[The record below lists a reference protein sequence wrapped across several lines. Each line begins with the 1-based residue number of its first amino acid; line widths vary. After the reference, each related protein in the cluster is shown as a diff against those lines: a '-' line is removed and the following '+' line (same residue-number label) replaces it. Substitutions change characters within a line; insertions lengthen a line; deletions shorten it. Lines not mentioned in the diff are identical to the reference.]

1 MVKKLLLTVIG
12 GLSVAALLIGL
23 TVAGGWYGLRW
34 YAQQPVALSADTE
47 FVISRG
53 DYLGRVVE
61 RLAAANVV
69 RYPELFALFAR
80 VEGAA
85 EDLHAGE
92 YLISPGTTN
101 SQLLTKFITGDIRD
115 YSITL
120 VEGLTL
126 KELLVA
132 LNQHPKLVQPMTLA
146 ELRTAIKPDIEGV
159 PETENLEGLFFAD
172 TYRFPAGTAVSD
184 VLDRA
189 HEQLKLVLNQEWVD
203 RAEGLPYQSPYQAL
217 IMASIIEKETGAPS
231 ERPDIAGVFVR
242 RLEKKMRL
250 QTDPTVIY
258 GLGERYAG
266 KLNRS
271 MLRELTPYNTY
282 RISGLPPTPIASV
295 GRDAINAALN
305 PASGQSLYFVARGDG
320 THHFSNT
327 LSEHNQAVR
336 KYQITERRE
345 DYRSTVN

>member
-1 MVKKLLLTVIG
+1 MVKKLLLAVIG
-12 GLSVAALLIGL
+12 GLSVATLLIGL
-23 TVAGGWYGLRW
+23 LVAGGWYGWRW
-34 YAQQPVALSADTE
+34 YAQQPVALSADAE
-47 FVISRG
+47 FVIARG
-53 DYLGRVVE
+53 DYLDRVVE
-61 RLAAANVV
+61 RLAAAKVITH
-69 RYPELFALFAR
+69 PELFALFAR
-80 VEGAA
+80 LEGAA
-85 EDLHAGE
+85 ADLHTGE
-92 YLISPGTTN
+92 YLISPGTTH
-101 SQLLTKFITGDIRD
+101 SELLTKFTTGDVRD
-115 YSITL
+115 FSITL

-126 KELLVA
+126 KQLLA
-132 LNQHPKLVQPMTLA
+132 GLNQHPKLVQPVTLA
-146 ELRTAIKPDIEGV
+146 ELRNAIKPDVEGV

-184 VLDRA
+184 VLERA
-189 HEQLKLVLNQEWVD
+189 HEQLKSVLNQEWTD

-217 IMASIIEKETGAPS
+217 IMASIIEKETGVPS
-231 ERPDIAGVFVR
+231 ERADIAGVFVR
-242 RLEKKMRL
+242 RLAKKMRL

-295 GRDAINAALN
+295 GRDAIHAALH
-305 PASGQSLYFVARGDG
+305 PANGQSLYFVARGDG

-327 LSEHNQAVR
+327 LAEHNRAVR
-336 KYQITERRE
+336 KYQITERRA